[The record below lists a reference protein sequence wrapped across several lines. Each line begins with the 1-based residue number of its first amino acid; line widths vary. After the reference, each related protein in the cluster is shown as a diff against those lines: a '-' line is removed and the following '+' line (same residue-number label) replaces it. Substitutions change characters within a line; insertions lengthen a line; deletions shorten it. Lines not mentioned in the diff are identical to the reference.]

1 MFGLLEY
8 FLFYFLK
15 IKKKSNLIS
24 FNIYLKKDS
33 QLYLDL
39 KVLEERTNHKWL
51 TVDEQVKFVTQ

>member
-39 KVLEERTNHKWL
+39 KDLEERTNLKWL